1 MAAKTSNPVR
11 VKRLR
16 RKIVFM
22 LLRHP
27 ACDPSQVIA
36 QAENIC
42 RYLTGAFPK
51 DKLDEYFTTALK
63 PWEY

>member
-1 MAAKTSNPVR
+1 
-11 VKRLR
+11 
-16 RKIVFM
+16 M

-27 ACDPSQVIA
+27 ACDPSRVIA